1 MTSNKPSIK
10 SSVSAKKQ
18 PYGIVSMYVKDKD
31 GNIVDKREQNIDSFL
46 YSHTK
51 IVFNTLKTGGWSLTT
66 AANVVSMT
74 SNVVQYAFD
83 GNIASQFN
91 SSTGYQGIVVGTGST
106 AVTYGDTALAAIVD
120 HGTSAGQLSF
130 KRNSTNNYDL
140 NNRQYLQR
148 SFENLSGN
156 SITINECGIAVSL
169 SSTTSTKQSCVLVV
183 RDVLD
188 SAITVANGQILTVVY
203 EFKANAG
210 NINWFTRNIQN
221 MIGGSPVDPESQ
233 TSLYDTAGTRRTG
246 SFTGGTGLVQSA
258 GESNYGLVLSTSVG
272 NATYTTYE
280 VPNIIAHGNSTGQ
293 VQYFASTVK
302 DESYDNTNGIGILE
316 IQRSFLNSNNAPITI
331 NSVGL
336 RVFKAVAGVG
346 RQHIIDWQALPSP
359 ITLNTNEGETIV
371 WRFEYEL

>member
-51 IVFNTLKTGGWSLTT
+51 IVFNTLKAGGWSLTT

-83 GNIASQFN
+83 GNIASAFN

-120 HGTSAGQLSF
+120 HGTGAGQLSF

-156 SITINECGIAVSL
+156 SITINECGIAVSS
-169 SSTTSTKQSCVLVV
+169 SSTIYK
-183 RDVLD
+183 
-188 SAITVANGQILTVVY
+188 
-203 EFKANAG
+203 
-210 NINWFTRNIQN
+210 
-221 MIGGSPVDPESQ
+221 
-233 TSLYDTAGTRRTG
+233 
-246 SFTGGTGLVQSA
+246 
-258 GESNYGLVLSTSVG
+258 SNH
-272 NATYTTYE
+272 A
-280 VPNIIAHGNSTGQ
+280 
-293 VQYFASTVK
+293 F
-302 DESYDNTNGIGILE
+302 
-316 IQRSFLNSNNAPITI
+316 
-331 NSVGL
+331 
-336 RVFKAVAGVG
+336 
-346 RQHIIDWQALPSP
+346 
-359 ITLNTNEGETIV
+359 
-371 WRFEYEL
+371 